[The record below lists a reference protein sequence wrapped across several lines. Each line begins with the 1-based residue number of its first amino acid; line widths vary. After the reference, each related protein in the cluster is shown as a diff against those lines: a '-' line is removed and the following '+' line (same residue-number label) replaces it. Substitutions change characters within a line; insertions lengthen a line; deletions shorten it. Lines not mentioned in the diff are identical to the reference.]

1 MINPEEYGFVKT
13 EKNLWMGWKDY
24 LLDDLPGSY
33 GYYLRAT
40 LHEPCKNDSPD
51 ITNNMYK
58 VLVHRYAFDRDRIE
72 EWLKE
77 GESRIVYEGLI
88 ESEEYFEKL
97 LINLG
102 IK

>member
-1 MINPEEYGFVKT
+1 MINLEKHGFVKT
-13 EKNLWMGWKDY
+13 EKNIWVGWKDY
-24 LLDDLPGSY
+24 LLDDFLSNY

-40 LHEPCKNDSPD
+40 LHEPYKNDSPD
-51 ITNNMYK
+51 ITNHMYK
-58 VLVHRYAFDRDRIE
+58 IIVHRYAIDREHIE
-72 EWLKE
+72 QWLQE
-77 GESRIVYEGLI
+77 GESRIVYKGLI